1 MSIADRYEAFLIDL
15 DGAIYVG
22 PNPIPGAAAAIAAL
36 RERGKSVLFI
46 TNDSRGTRG
55 DYVAKLAGMGIPA
68 TVDDVVTAAWAT
80 AAYIARHHEVK
91 GRTCYAIGPAAI
103 KAELAAVGLRL
114 VEGDAGRTAEF
125 VAVAFHEGFNYWE
138 MLIAGQAIRRGAH
151 FFGTNR
157 DPIFPMPDGPWPATG
172 AVLASV
178 EVASGRQATVI
189 GKPELP
195 MIEVARARLPAG
207 ARTVIVGD
215 SLFSDI
221 RGGQRAGLGTVLVLS
236 GNTSPADLAASTIKP
251 DFVLPSIASLLGE
264 DRRQ

>member
-1 MSIADRYEAFLIDL
+1 LSIVDLYDAFLIDL
-15 DGAIYVG
+15 DGAVYVG
-22 PNPIPGAAAAIAAL
+22 PRAVPGAAETIATL
-36 RERGKSVLFI
+36 RARGKAVLFI
-46 TNDSRGTRG
+46 TNDSRGVRP

-68 TVDDVVTAAWAT
+68 TESEVITAAWAT
-80 AAYIARHHEVK
+80 AAYIAQHHEVA

-103 KAELAAVGLRL
+103 KSELAAVGLRL

-138 MLIAGQAIRRGAH
+138 MLIAGQAIRNGAH

-178 EVASGRQATVI
+178 EVTSGKQATVI

-195 MIEVARARLPAG
+195 IIEVTRALLPAG
-207 ARTVIVGD
+207 ARTAIVGD

-221 RGGQRAGLGTVLVLS
+221 QGGKRAGIGTVLVLS
-236 GNTSPADLAASTIKP
+236 GNTSQADLEASPIQP
-251 DFVLPSIASLLGE
+251 DFVLPSLASLL
-264 DRRQ
+264 